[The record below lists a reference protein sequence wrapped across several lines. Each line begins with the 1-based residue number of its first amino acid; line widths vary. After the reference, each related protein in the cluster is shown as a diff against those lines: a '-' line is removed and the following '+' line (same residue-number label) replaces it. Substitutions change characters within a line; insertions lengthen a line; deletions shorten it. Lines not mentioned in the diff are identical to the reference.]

1 MVFCA
6 GFPDPMSAYSNT
18 KAFLDYRLMGFKE
31 CVSETSRFL
40 ATMEGL
46 ECGDAMR
53 TRLLAHSE
61 TYLAQRELAINAAV
75 AAANTHM
82 GTAPVVTPVW
92 SFPPLSQALL
102 TGMMKQEAVK
112 PTTTTATVMPS
123 FPCLVPTI
131 APFMAATPPTSLA
144 TPTSVMQQQSTDNKP
159 HFTPTTCPPAAKRP
173 FRPWLSK
180 DEVVTK
186 N

>member
-1 MVFCA
+1 
-6 GFPDPMSAYSNT
+6 
-18 KAFLDYRLMGFKE
+18 MGFKE

-53 TRLLAHSE
+53 TRLLAHLE

-82 GTAPVVTPVW
+82 GPAPVVAPVW

-112 PTTTTATVMPS
+112 STPTTATVVPN

-131 APFMAATPPTSLA
+131 APFMAAATPPSSLA
-144 TPTSVMQQQSTDNKP
+144 TPTSVMQQPPTDNKP
-159 HFTPTTCPPAAKRP
+159 QFTPTTCPPPAKRP
-173 FRPWLSK
+173 FRPWLTK
-180 DEVVTK
+180 DEVATK